1 MFARLAAIATLAV
14 LLAACVGS
22 RPDGAMCPA
31 IQTEDSAYS
40 TALSSFAT
48 QSDVPARSQVNIL
61 VLSGGGAWGAYGA
74 GFLNG
79 WSARYPQLG
88 EPRPQ
93 FDVVTGVSTGA
104 IIAPF
109 ALLGPDYDRRI
120 ADAFRGVS
128 SDTLFQQRSVFG
140 LPFWNSLKDPEP
152 MRKEVA
158 AALDDDAITHLAHAA
173 AEHRSLWVGAVN
185 FDSGAFTE
193 FDLTEIAATKPADD
207 ARKAMV
213 QRILAASAIPGY
225 FPPRFIGGCMY
236 MDGAVRENLF
246 LAQIGE
252 AIRAAM
258 GGRAGKPTVT
268 NIYAIINGP
277 MAPHPHLTDNTL
289 VGVGVRG
296 FEIAAD
302 QIQLAS
308 LREVHDYAKAHG
320 YRFAW
325 TSADDVIANPGET
338 PSADRCQA
346 PETTTAQFTAAF
358 TACLFDAGQRKAMAA
373 TAPWRSDRP

>member
-1 MFARLAAIATLAV
+1 MLARFAAVATLAV
-14 LLAACVGS
+14 SLSACVGS

-31 IQTEDSAYS
+31 VQSDSSAYTS
-40 TALSSFAT
+40 ALSALAT
-48 QSDVPARSQVNIL
+48 RSDVPARSQANIL

-88 EPRPQ
+88 EPRPS

-109 ALLGPDYDRRI
+109 ALLGPDYDQRI
-120 ADAFRGVS
+120 ANAFRGVS
-128 SDTLFQQRSVFG
+128 SDTLFRQRSVLG

-152 MRKEVA
+152 MRKEII
-158 AALDDDAITHLAHAA
+158 AALDDDAIGRLARVAA
-173 AEHRSLWVGAVN
+173 DHRSLWVGAVN

-193 FDLTEIAATKPADD
+193 FDLTQIAATQTPDA

-246 LAQIGE
+246 LAQIGD
-252 AIRAAM
+252 AIKAAM
-258 GGRAGKPTVT
+258 GGRTDKPAVT

-308 LREVHDYAKAHG
+308 LREVYDYAKSHG
-320 YRFAW
+320 YHFAW
-325 TSADDVIANPGET
+325 TSADDVIANAGEA
-338 PSADRCQA
+338 PSADRCAA

-373 TAPWRSDRP
+373 PAPWRSDRP

>member
-1 MFARLAAIATLAV
+1 MLARFAAAATLGV
-14 LLAACVGS
+14 LLTACVGS
-22 RPDGAMCPA
+22 RPDGAMCPSV
-31 IQTEDSAYS
+31 QSDTSAYGS
-40 TALSSFAT
+40 ALSALPMR
-48 QSDVPARSQVNIL
+48 SDVPARSQVNIL

-109 ALLGPDYDRRI
+109 ALLGPDYDGRI

-128 SDTLFQQRSVFG
+128 SDTLFRQRSVLG

-152 MRKEVA
+152 MRKEIA
-158 AALDDDAITHLAHAA
+158 AALDDDAIVHLARAA

-193 FDLTEIAATKPADD
+193 FDLSQIAAAEPPDD

-246 LAQIGE
+246 LAQIGD
-252 AIRAAM
+252 AIRSAM
-258 GGRAGKPTVT
+258 GGRTDRPAVT

-308 LREVHDYAKAHG
+308 LREVYDYAKAHG
-320 YRFAW
+320 YHFAW
-325 TSADDVIANPGET
+325 TSADDVIARPGEP
-338 PSADRCQA
+338 PSADRCEA
-346 PETTTAQFTAAF
+346 PETTTAQFTAVF
-358 TACLFDAGQRKAMAA
+358 TACLFDAGKRKAMAA
-373 TAPWRSDRP
+373 PAPWRSNRP

>member
-1 MFARLAAIATLAV
+1 MLARFAAVATLAV
-14 LLAACVGS
+14 SLSACVGS
-22 RPDGAMCPA
+22 RPDGAICPA
-31 IQTEDSAYS
+31 IQTS
-40 TALSSFAT
+40 TSALSALAAG
-48 QSDVPARSQVNIL
+48 SDVPVRSQVNIL
-61 VLSGGGAWGAYGA
+61 LLSGGGAWGAYGA

-88 EPRPQ
+88 EPRPS

-120 ADAFRGVS
+120 ANAFRGVS
-128 SDTLFQQRSVFG
+128 SDTLFRQRSVLG

-152 MRKEVA
+152 MRKEII
-158 AALDDDAITHLAHAA
+158 AALDDDAIGRLASVAA
-173 AEHRSLWVGAVN
+173 DHRSLWVGAVN

-193 FDLTEIAATKPADD
+193 FDLTQIAATQAPDD

-246 LAQIGE
+246 LAQIGD
-252 AIRAAM
+252 AIKAAM
-258 GGRAGKPTVT
+258 GGRASKPAVT

-277 MAPHPHLTDNTL
+277 MAPKPHLTDNTL

-308 LREVHDYAKAHG
+308 LREVYDYAKSHG
-320 YRFAW
+320 YHFAW
-325 TSADDVIANPGET
+325 TSADDVIAKAGEASS
-338 PSADRCQA
+338 PDRCAA
-346 PETTTAQFTAAF
+346 PETTTAQFSAAF

-373 TAPWRSDRP
+373 PSPWRSDRP

>member
-1 MFARLAAIATLAV
+1 MLARVAAFATLAL

-22 RPDGAMCPA
+22 RPDGAVCPA
-31 IQTEDSAYS
+31 VQTDNSAYTS
-40 TALSSFAT
+40 ALAALAAR
-48 QSDVPARSQVNIL
+48 SDIPARSQVNIL

-88 EPRPQ
+88 EPRPS

-109 ALLGPDYDRRI
+109 ALLGSRYDQRI

-128 SDTLFQQRSVFG
+128 SDTLFRQRSVLG
-140 LPFWNSLKDPEP
+140 LPFWNSLKDPGP
-152 MRKEVA
+152 MRKEIA
-158 AALDDDAITHLAHAA
+158 AALDDDAIGHLARVA
-173 AEHRSLWVGAVN
+173 AEHRSLWVGAIN

-193 FDLTEIAATKPADD
+193 FDLTQIAATNPPED

-225 FPPRFIGGCMY
+225 FPPRFIEGCMY

-246 LAQIGE
+246 LAQIGD
-252 AIRAAM
+252 AIKAAM
-258 GGRAGKPTVT
+258 GGRTDKPATT

-277 MAPHPHLTDNTL
+277 MAPQPHLTDNTL

-308 LREVHDYAKAHG
+308 LREVYDYAKSHG
-320 YRFAW
+320 YHFAW
-325 TSADDVIANPGET
+325 TSADDVIAKPGET
-338 PSADRCQA
+338 PSAERCAA

-373 TAPWRSDRP
+373 PAPWRSDRP

>member
-1 MFARLAAIATLAV
+1 MLARFAAVATLAV
-14 LLAACVGS
+14 SLSACVGS
-22 RPDGAMCPA
+22 RPDGAICPA
-31 IQTEDSAYS
+31 IQTS
-40 TALSSFAT
+40 TSALSALAAG
-48 QSDVPARSQVNIL
+48 SDVPVRSQVNIL
-61 VLSGGGAWGAYGA
+61 LLSGGGAWGAYGA

-88 EPRPQ
+88 EPRPS

-120 ADAFRGVS
+120 ANAFRGVS
-128 SDTLFQQRSVFG
+128 SDTLFRQRSVLG

-152 MRKEVA
+152 MRKEII
-158 AALDDDAITHLAHAA
+158 AALDDDAIGRLASVAA
-173 AEHRSLWVGAVN
+173 DHRSLWVGAVN

-193 FDLTEIAATKPADD
+193 FDLTQIAATQAPKD
-207 ARKAMV
+207 AREAMV

-246 LAQIGE
+246 LAQIGD
-252 AIRAAM
+252 AIKAAM
-258 GGRAGKPTVT
+258 GGRAGKPAVT

-277 MAPHPHLTDNTL
+277 MAPKPHLTDNTL

-308 LREVHDYAKAHG
+308 LREVYDYAKSHG
-320 YRFAW
+320 YHFAW
-325 TSADDVIANPGET
+325 TSADDVIAKAGEA
-338 PSADRCQA
+338 PSPDRCAA
-346 PETTTAQFTAAF
+346 PETTTAQFSAAF

-373 TAPWRSDRP
+373 PSPWRSDRP